1 MATITTWFTLGLLGE
16 LLGTAVLAYGY
27 TLIPEEMRK
36 RYLLLIAIPG
46 IAIVAYALMALGFGA
61 IQSEGHAVYVVRY
74 VDWLLTTPINVLFLA
89 LLAGASREDTIKL
102 VVLQALTIVFGFAGA
117 VTPSPVSYVLF
128 AVGAALF
135 GGVIYLLYRNVAAA
149 AAATLSDVEMSLYR
163 TLRNFVVVLWLV
175 YPVVWLLGAAGLGLM
190 DVETA
195 SLVIV
200 YLDVVTKV
208 GFGVIALMAM
218 MNLGSVGE
226 ADEAAMA
233 VADD

>member
-27 TLIPEEMRK
+27 TLVPEETRK

-46 IAIVAYALMALGFGA
+46 IAIVAYALMTLGFGA
-61 IQSEGHAVYVVRY
+61 IQSEGHAVYVIRY
-74 VDWLLTTPINVLFLA
+74 VDWLLTTPLNVLFLA
-89 LLAGASREDTIKL
+89 LLAGANRQDTVKL

-117 VTPSPVSYVLF
+117 VTPSPVSYALF
-128 AVGAALF
+128 AVGATLF
-135 GGVIYLLYRNVAAA
+135 GGVIYLLYRNIAAA
-149 AAATLSDVEMSLYR
+149 AASNLSDVEMSLYR

-175 YPVVWLLGAAGLGLM
+175 YPVVWLLGVPGLGLL

-195 SLVIV
+195 SLVVV

-208 GFGVIALMAM
+208 GFGLIALLAM
-218 MNLGSVGE
+218 MDLDSVGE
-226 ADEAAMA
+226 AADETTP
-233 VADD
+233 VAGD

>member
-27 TLIPEEMRK
+27 TLVPEETRK

-46 IAIVAYALMALGFGA
+46 IAIIAYALMALGFGA
-61 IQSEGHAVYVVRY
+61 IQSEGHAVYVIRY
-74 VDWLLTTPINVLFLA
+74 IDWLLTTPINVLFLA
-89 LLAGASREDTIKL
+89 LLAGASREDTVKL

-117 VTPSPVSYVLF
+117 VTPSPVSYALF

-135 GGVIYLLYRNVAAA
+135 GGVIYLLYRNVAVA

-175 YPVVWLLGAAGLGLM
+175 YPVVWLVGAAGLGLM

-226 ADEAAMA
+226 TDEAAMA

>member
-16 LLGTAVLAYGY
+16 LLGTAILAYGY
-27 TLIPEEMRK
+27 TLVPEATRK

-61 IQSEGHAVYVVRY
+61 IQSQGHAVYVVRY
-74 VDWLLTTPINVLFLA
+74 IDWLLTTPLNVLFLA
-89 LLAGASREDTIKL
+89 LLAGANRGDTVKL
-102 VVLQALTIVFGFAGA
+102 VVLQASTIVFGFAGA
-117 VTPSPVSYVLF
+117 IAPSPVSYALF
-128 AVGAALF
+128 AVGATLF
-135 GGVIYLLYRNVAAA
+135 GGVIYLLYRNIAVAAKS
-149 AAATLSDVEMSLYR
+149 TLSDIEISLYR

-175 YPVVWLLGAAGLGLM
+175 YPVVWILGAPGLGLM

-208 GFGVIALMAM
+208 GFGVIALLAM
-218 MNLGSVGE
+218 MNFRSISE
-226 ADEAAMA
+226 TDEEPTAIAG
-233 VADD
+233 D

>member
-27 TLIPEEMRK
+27 TLVPEETRK
-36 RYLLLIAIPG
+36 RYLLLVAIPG
-46 IAIVAYALMALGFGA
+46 IAIVAYALMAMGFGS
-61 IQSEGHAVYVVRY
+61 IQTEGHAVYVIRY

-89 LLAGASREDTIKL
+89 LLAGASRQDTVKL

-117 VTPSPVSYVLF
+117 VTPSPVSYGLF

-149 AAATLSDVEMSLYR
+149 AESTLSDVEMSLYR

-175 YPVVWLLGAAGLGLM
+175 YPVVWLVGAPGLGLM

-208 GFGVIALMAM
+208 GFGLIALLAM
-218 MNLGSVGE
+218 MNLGSVSETGE
-226 ADEAAMA
+226 ETMA

>member
-27 TLIPEEMRK
+27 TLVPEETRK

-46 IAIVAYALMALGFGA
+46 IAIVAYALMALGFGS
-61 IQSEGHAVYVVRY
+61 IQTEGHAVYVIRY
-74 VDWLLTTPINVLFLA
+74 IDWLLTTPLNVWFLA
-89 LLAGASREDTIKL
+89 LLAGASRSDTVKL

-117 VTPSPVSYVLF
+117 ITPSPVSYALF
-128 AVGAALF
+128 AVGATLF
-135 GGVIYLLYRNVAAA
+135 GGVIYLLYRNIAVAAKS
-149 AAATLSDVEMSLYR
+149 TLSDIEISLYR

-175 YPVVWLLGAAGLGLM
+175 YPVVWLLGAAGLRLM

-208 GFGVIALMAM
+208 GFGVIALLAM
-218 MNLGSVGE
+218 MDLGSVGE
-226 ADEAAMA
+226 TAEESTV
-233 VADD
+233 VAGD

>member
-27 TLIPEEMRK
+27 TLVPEEMRK

-46 IAIVAYALMALGFGA
+46 IAIVAYALMALGFGS
-61 IQSEGHAVYVVRY
+61 IQSGGHTVYVIRY
-74 VDWLLTTPINVLFLA
+74 IDWLLTTPLNVWFLA
-89 LLAGASREDTIKL
+89 LLAGASREDTVKL

-117 VTPSPVSYVLF
+117 VTPSPISYALF

-135 GGVIYLLYRNVAAA
+135 GGVIYLLYRNIAAA
-149 AAATLSDVEMSLYR
+149 AKSTLSDIEISLYR
-163 TLRNFVVVLWLV
+163 TLRNFVVVLWMV
-175 YPVVWLLGAAGLGLM
+175 YPVVWLLGAAGVGLM

-195 SLVIV
+195 TLVIV

-208 GFGVIALMAM
+208 GFGVIALLAM
-218 MNLGSVGE
+218 MDLGSVGE
-226 ADEAAMA
+226 TAEEPTA
-233 VADD
+233 VAGD